1 MIPSRMFKYL
11 LNICKRSIVIIFA
24 DGGVPVS
31 SKVQTPSLLPIAF
44 PEALAERQPSPF
56 IGRCSSQY
64 QLCQFATNIPI
75 IYIARQYKMLPL
87 LPEVHKSIFPTNNQ
101 THFSPLQCH
110 TLKPHQQNKRGWTPY
125 ENQQDRF
132 VWLPPSVFCIA
143 ALAPVPTIR
152 YNTIR
157 CTGLRDT
164 HQFGP
169 EIRFRPRSRSNLNA
183 AFDMFMVIISF

>member
-1 MIPSRMFKYL
+1 MIIL
-11 LNICKRSIVIIFA
+11 A

-31 SKVQTPSLLPIAF
+31 SKVQTSSLLPIAF
-44 PEALAERQPSPF
+44 PEALAEKQAQPLHREVFWCPP
-56 IGRCSSQY
+56 SSQY

-87 LPEVHKSIFPTNNQ
+87 LPEVYKSIFPTNNQ

-110 TLKPHQQNKRGWTPY
+110 TLKPHQQNKRGWTPF

-132 VWLPPSVFCIA
+132 VWLLPSVFCIA

-152 YNTIR
+152 YNMIR
-157 CTGLRDT
+157 CTLHWSSRYDT
-164 HQFGP
+164 
-169 EIRFRPRSRSNLNA
+169 I
-183 AFDMFMVIISF
+183 